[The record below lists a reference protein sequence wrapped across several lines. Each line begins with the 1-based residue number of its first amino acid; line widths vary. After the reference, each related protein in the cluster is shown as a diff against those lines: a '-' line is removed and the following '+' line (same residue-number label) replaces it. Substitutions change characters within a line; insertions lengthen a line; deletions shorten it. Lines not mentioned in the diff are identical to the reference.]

1 MADLLLRASC
11 DDVGLRRESS
21 ADVGALPMW
30 LARLALAIPAGSA
43 VRINVDGDLPV
54 PLGHL
59 IEGAG
64 FTGSGPDYTR
74 AATLCDYVA
83 PGMRFLVCGLN
94 PSPGASESGIG
105 FVTKGNRFWPAAMSA
120 GLVSADRKPIDA
132 LTLDGVGFTDL
143 VKRSTPRADEIRS
156 VEYQAGLARLER
168 LVQWLKPKTI
178 VMVGLTGWR
187 QATDRPKAQAGWQR
201 SSLGGCPVYLMPN
214 TSGLNTH
221 STLDD
226 LVGHLTAA
234 AEGPPPEA

>member
-1 MADLLLRASC
+1 MADLLLRAWC

-30 LARLALAIPAGSA
+30 LAKLARAIPAGCT

-54 PLGHL
+54 PLGNL
-59 IEGAG
+59 TEGAG
-64 FTGSGPDYTR
+64 FSGSGPEYVR
-74 AATLCDYVA
+74 EPTLCDYVA

-94 PSPGASESGIG
+94 PSPNASEAGVG
-105 FVTKGNRFWPAAMSA
+105 FATKGNRFWPAALES
-120 GLVSADRKPIDA
+120 GLVSSDRKPVDA

-143 VKRSTPRADEIRS
+143 VKRTTVRADEIRS
-156 VEYQAGLARLER
+156 VEYQAGLTRVER

-187 QATDRPKAQAGWQR
+187 QATGAPKAAAGWQP

-221 STLDD
+221 ATLSD
-226 LVGHLTAA
+226 LVGHLTEAA
-234 AEGPPPEA
+234 AGPPPLS

>member
-30 LARLALAIPAGSA
+30 LTRLALAIPAGSA

-54 PLGHL
+54 PLATL

-64 FTGSGPDYTR
+64 FSGDGPDYVR
-74 AATLCDYVA
+74 ESTLCDYVA

-94 PSPGASESGIG
+94 PSPSASESGIG
-105 FVTKGNRFWPAAMSA
+105 FVTNGNRFWPAALES
-120 GLVSADRKPIDA
+120 GLVSADRKPLDA

-143 VKRSTPRADEIRS
+143 VKRTTVRADEVRS
-156 VEYQAGLARLER
+156 VEFQAGLARLER
-168 LVQWLKPKTI
+168 VVQWLKPKTI

-187 QATDRPKAQAGWQR
+187 LAVGEAKAAAGWQA

-214 TSGLNTH
+214 TSGINTH
-221 STLDD
+221 ATLAD
-226 LVGHLTAA
+226 LVEHLTEAA
-234 AEGPPPEA
+234 AGPPPHT